1 MRLNRSRT
9 TAISTRYTIGSRGGW
24 RPSLGAYV
32 MVTGAKQRVTDA
44 GGR

>member
-9 TAISTRYTIGSRGGW
+9 TAISTRCAIGSCDGW
-24 RPSLGAYV
+24 RPGLVAYV